1 MPLDA
6 IIKKTNIPFSSK
18 EITSPKGAGAK
29 VYADLAK
36 EKIGKV
42 IERRTQIKP
51 IIGVL
56 VANPDTKETQ
66 HPIAIV
72 CEFKKKV
79 DQNVIDLVHRL
90 SWNFCRSL
98 LLIIIEPTL
107 VRVFSCYEK
116 PKTQTADSSQ
126 LPFEKVEEVEFS
138 APDPIYNFDVNS
150 DSQET
155 KSALKALQWIELIS
169 GNFFNEK
176 KKNFPREQKADKT
189 LLDNLSSIRRQLKEK
204 GLEYDTIHDLLARII
219 FVQFLFQREDSNGQ
233 AAITSHYLAE
243 LYNQNELSAKYE
255 SLEEI
260 LDSYD
265 DSYKFFRI
273 LNDRFN
279 GDLFPGNE
287 EKDWED
293 EMSKVK
299 PEHLQLLANFI
310 SGKLRL
316 DNGQFSLWKMYSF
329 DTIPLEFI
337 SSIYE
342 EFVSQ
347 QQHSEKTKDS
357 KAKDSKREKGVYY
370 TKSHLVDFMLDNVL
384 PWDDDVWDLKI
395 LDPSCG
401 SGIFLVKAFQR
412 LVYRWENSLSKKE
425 KDSQDFSTRKKE
437 KVIELL
443 QNNLF
448 GVDIDAHAV
457 RVASFS
463 LYLALCDELD
473 PRTLW
478 QEVTFPNLRE
488 KQVVARDF
496 FDEDEPLFKQYE
508 NEIKYDLIIGNAPWG
523 KDTIKASKRAKT
535 WAKNNGWDISFN
547 NIGLLFLPK
556 AANLIKKDGYISL
569 IQPTLP
575 LLTAQSSKA
584 EKFRKQIF
592 KRYKIEEIV
601 NLSDLRFV
609 LFEKAQSPSS
619 IITMKSNSPDGKQIQ
634 YICPKK
640 RGTDEDYR
648 QIFIDPMDVNFIKV
662 DEAINE
668 PWIWSA
674 LMWGNRRD
682 VSLIQQLNEKQTLEK
697 LHKEKIINR
706 RKGIIRGKEKRR
718 QKNEILG
725 KRILEAPDF
734 PVNTSM
740 VLQADRL
747 EINTD
752 PFISL
757 KDSPPLNTFE
767 PSQLFVKASWK
778 RDSWRFQG
786 ALINDTE
793 NSGVLCSS
801 AYLNIQSEDNLLL
814 KSICLCFN
822 SSLAVYQTFLMD
834 GRCAFYRPE
843 ATLESLSKIAIPTIS
858 SEIFEKIEEVVRKDF
873 NQAYPKLDKAIYKSF
888 ELDKSSQFLIED
900 FFEYTL
906 SDFQLRKDSIGRQ
919 RTERRSENTLKKYCE
934 TFFEVINSGFGKDK
948 HLRATIFQEREND
961 LPVRMIAIHLN
972 YPERKE
978 LIKIDKYEN
987 EKLRELL
994 HKLDKK
1000 VMQNE
1005 SENGNIFYQRVVR
1018 IYDNDEGISTIY
1030 LIKPDQKRYW
1040 LRSQALRDADE
1051 VSADIVS
1058 WFQQQNISQGA
1069 KK

>member
-1 MPLDA
+1 MY
-6 IIKKTNIPFSSK
+6 S
-18 EITSPKGAGAK
+18 
-29 VYADLAK
+29 DLAK

-42 IERRTQIKP
+42 IERKTQIKP

-72 CEFKKKV
+72 CEFKKNV
-79 DQNVIDLVHRL
+79 DQSVIDLVHRL

-98 LLIIIEPTL
+98 LLIIIEPNL

-138 APDPIYNFDVNS
+138 APEPIYNFDVNA

-155 KSALKALQWIELIS
+155 KSALKALQWIELVS

-176 KKNFPREQKADKT
+176 KKYFPREQKADRT

-219 FVQFLFQREDSNGQ
+219 FIQFLFQREDSNGQ
-233 AAITSHYLAE
+233 SAITSSYLAE
-243 LYNQNELSAKYE
+243 LYKQGKLSAEHK
-255 SLEEI
+255 SFEEI
-260 LDSYD
+260 LDNYD

-279 GDLFPGNE
+279 GDLFPGND
-287 EKDWED
+287 EKDWQS
-293 EMSKVK
+293 EMSKVTN
-299 PEHLQLLANFI
+299 EHLQLLAKFI
-310 SGKLRL
+310 RGKLQL

-357 KAKDSKREKGVYY
+357 KTKDSKREKGVYY

-384 PWDDDVWDLKI
+384 PWDEKVWDLKI

-412 LVYRWENSLSKKE
+412 LVYRWENSLSRKG
-425 KDSQDFSTRKKE
+425 KDFATRKKE

-443 QNNLF
+443 KNNIF

-523 KDTIKASKRAKT
+523 KDTIKDSQRAKT
-535 WAKNNGWDISFN
+535 WAKKNNWETSYG
-547 NIGLLFLPK
+547 NIGPLFLPK
-556 AANLIKKDGYISL
+556 AASLAKETAYISL
-569 IQPTLP
+569 VQPALP
-575 LLTAQSSKA
+575 ILTGQSGKA
-584 EKFRKQIF
+584 ERFRKRLF
-592 KRYKIEEIV
+592 EEYKVDEVV

-609 LFEKAQSPSS
+609 LFEKAISPSC
-619 IITMKSNSPDGKQIQ
+619 IITIRPIEPDTTPIQ

-640 RGTDEDYR
+640 RATDEDYR
-648 QIFIDPMDVNFIKV
+648 QIIIEPMDVNFV
-662 DEAINE
+662 QLNEAINE
-668 PWIWSA
+668 PWVWA
-674 LMWGNRRD
+674 TLMWGNRRSVD
-682 VSLIQQLNEKQTLEK
+682 VIRRLQDFPSIHSLVTKNVIS
-697 LHKEKIINR
+697 R
-706 RKGIIRGKEKRR
+706 RRGIFRPSDEGKEYK
-718 QKNEILG
+718 EILG
-725 KRILEAPDF
+725 KLGLENPTF
-734 PVNTSM
+734 PSDTFLTLSTEKHLKPITN
-740 VLQADRL
+740 
-747 EINTD
+747 
-752 PFISL
+752 PFVS
-757 KDSPPLNTFE
+757 KTDSPPFRTFE
-767 PSQLFVKASWK
+767 PSQIFLKLGWTTES
-778 RDSWRFQG
+778 RRFQ
-786 ALINDTE
+786 ARYVE
-793 NSGVLCSS
+793 NNNEGVLCSS
-801 AYLNIQSEDNLLL
+801 AYFNVQSTNIELL
-814 KSICLCFN
+814 KSIVLTYN
-822 SSLAVYQTFLMD
+822 SSFATYFLLLTD
-834 GRCAFYRPE
+834 GRFAFYIPE
-843 ATLESLSKIAIPTIS
+843 PASDSFWQVPIPDISKKD
-858 SEIFEKIEEVVRKDF
+858 FEKLEMIGKKNKDISF
-873 NQAYPKLDKAIYKSF
+873 KQLDKIIFDSF
-888 ELDKSSQFLIED
+888 QLNESEQILIED
-900 FFEYTL
+900 LFDYTL
-906 SDFQLRKDSIGRQ
+906 RDFKGKENSVGRQ
-919 RTERRSENTLKKYCE
+919 ITSRHSESELTDYCE
-934 TFFEVINSGFGKDK
+934 TFFKVINAGFGNDK
-948 HLRATIFQEREND
+948 SLRATIFQETENN
-961 LPVRMIAIHLN
+961 LPVRMVAIHLDF
-972 YPERKE
+972 PSRDEV
-978 LIKIDKYEN
+978 IKTNKCSN
-987 EKLRELL
+987 EQLWKLL

-1005 SENGNIFYQRVVR
+1005 SETGNIFYQRVVR
-1018 IYDNDEGISTIY
+1018 IYDNDEGIPTIY

-1058 WFQQQNISQGA
+1058 WFQQQNISQGVKNKIA
-1069 KK
+1069 